1 MMVMVMMMMMM
12 MMMLMVLVMMMV
24 VVVMMIATIRRR
36 CPRGELNHGKLFPSY
51 PGKEPQSSV
60 QLGF

>member
-1 MMVMVMMMMMM
+1 MSQ
-12 MMMLMVLVMMMV
+12 
-24 VVVMMIATIRRR
+24 
-36 CPRGELNHGKLFPSY
+36 GELNHGKLFPSY